1 MSHVPAAAG
10 EGLWHMHTGQIGVR
24 LQAHQSPTPWCSQ
37 GTMCGTT
44 MLAPS
49 LIQRCTKPLCIRMNS
64 CTGYQKTLVPCDLG
78 RICVPLWAL
87 PPKRDMLRSGLTH
100 CCCQPS
106 CLASGTKGGETD
118 CLLCAVCPDRKR
130 PEEGAEVTLGALWS
144 IAELGARSG
153 RLQCQRLG
161 MLAKLLCTNRSQ
173 QMLLISYII
182 CKELFLLQEQLG
194 FGFCLFCSSSYPPHC
209 SPTPPLADTGNVF
222 P

>member
-10 EGLWHMHTGQIGVR
+10 EGSWHMHTGQIGVR

-118 CLLCAVCPDRKR
+118 CLRVQCVLIGKDQKR
-130 PEEGAEVTLGALWS
+130 ELKSPWEHSGAPQSWEHRAADCS
-144 IAELGARSG
+144 ARG
-153 RLQCQRLG
+153 WGC
-161 MLAKLLCTNRSQ
+161 
-173 QMLLISYII
+173 
-182 CKELFLLQEQLG
+182 
-194 FGFCLFCSSSYPPHC
+194 
-209 SPTPPLADTGNVF
+209 
-222 P
+222 